1 MSIDSGRDANTRQFS
16 LLEDI
21 YDTTFNPALWGAALH
36 RIVEYTGTRTS
47 GLVAKDASGAI
58 RIAHQSGVSERF
70 VRSYLETYG
79 QFDPTHAVRL
89 FDTGDIHST
98 QDWVPIE
105 QFRNGEF
112 YNGWARPQSLEDVAC
127 VLLDKSAD
135 GFSYF
140 CLTNGTLVGD
150 DLRRRMAPL
159 VPHLRRAVQIGHQL
173 HGQMPKTLPAT
184 LSKTP
189 IEFALDALKAGVF
202 LLDGTGAITHA
213 NASAQE
219 LVERRDFLRAERG
232 RLVAVDPRLNGMLRD
247 GLTASI
253 LGNGG
258 ARGRG
263 ITLHF
268 AGHDGERF
276 VGHLLPLTAGRR
288 RDAGRIHEAVAVLF
302 VSKGALDAAIAPDLI
317 KKAFKLT
324 AAEIRVM
331 LSVVELGGV
340 PDCARSLDVAESTV
354 KTHLRRIFT
363 KTDTRRQ
370 ADLVKLV
377 AAFSSPLRR

>member
-1 MSIDSGRDANTRQFS
+1 MLIDSGKDANTRQFS

-21 YDTTFNPALWGAALH
+21 YDTTFNPALWDATLH

-47 GLVAKDASGAI
+47 GLVAKDAAGAI
-58 RIAHQSGVSERF
+58 RIAHQSGVSDRF
-70 VRSYLETYG
+70 VRIYLETYG
-79 QFDPTHAVRL
+79 QFDPTHAIRL
-89 FDTGDIHST
+89 YDTGDIHST

-105 QFRNGEF
+105 QFRNSEF
-112 YNGWARPQSLEDVAC
+112 YNGWARPQGLEDVAC
-127 VLLDKSAD
+127 VLLDKSAE

-150 DLRRRMAPL
+150 DLRRKMAPL
-159 VPHLRRAVQIGHQL
+159 VPHLRRAMQIGQQL
-173 HGQMPKTLPAT
+173 HDQMPR
-184 LSKTP
+184 TP
-189 IEFALDALKAGVF
+189 FEFALDALKAGVF

-219 LVERRDFLRAERG
+219 LVERRDFLRVERG
-232 RLVAVDPRLNGMLRD
+232 RLAAIDLRLNGMLRD

-253 LGNGG
+253 IGDGG
-258 ARGRG
+258 ARSRG
-263 ITLHF
+263 ATLHF
-268 AGHDGERF
+268 VAHNGERF

-288 RDAGRIHEAVAVLF
+288 RDAGRAYEAVAVLF
-302 VSKGALDAAIAPDLI
+302 VSKAALETAIAPDII
-317 KKAFKLT
+317 KNAFKLT
-324 AAEIRVM
+324 PAEIRVM
-331 LSVVELGGV
+331 LSIVELGGV
-340 PDCARSLDVAESTV
+340 PDCAKSLDVAETTV

>member
-1 MSIDSGRDANTRQFS
+1 MPIHSRKDANTEQFS

-21 YDTTFNPALWGAALH
+21 YDTTFNPALWDAALH

-58 RIAHQSGVSERF
+58 RIAHQSGVSDRF

-89 FDTGDIHST
+89 FDTGNIHST
-98 QDWVPIE
+98 EDWVPIE

-112 YNGWARPQSLEDVAC
+112 YNGWARPQGLEDVAC

-150 DLRRRMAPL
+150 DLRRRIAPL
-159 VPHLRRAVQIGHQL
+159 VPHLRRAVQIGRQL
-173 HGQMPKTLPAT
+173 HGQMPT
-184 LSKTP
+184 TP

-219 LVERRDFLRAERG
+219 LVERRDFLRRERG
-232 RLVAVDPRLNGMLRD
+232 RLVARDPRLNGVLRD

-253 LGNGG
+253 IDDGG
-258 ARGRG
+258 ARSRS

-268 AGHDGERF
+268 IAHDGERF
-276 VGHLLPLTAGRR
+276 VGHLVPLTAGRR
-288 RDAGRIHEAVAVLF
+288 RGAACAYEAVAALF
-302 VSKGALDAAIAPDLI
+302 VSRGTLDTAIAPDLI

-324 AAEIRVM
+324 PAEIRVM
-331 LSVVELGGV
+331 LTIVELGGV
-340 PDCARSLDVAESTV
+340 PDCAKSLDIAESTV

-363 KTDTRRQ
+363 KTDTGRQ

>member
-1 MSIDSGRDANTRQFS
+1 MPIDSGKDANTRQFS

-21 YDTTFNPALWGAALH
+21 YDTTFNPALWDTTLH

-47 GLVAKDASGAI
+47 GLVAKDAAGTI
-58 RIAHQSGVSERF
+58 RIAHQSGVSDPF
-70 VRSYLETYG
+70 VRNYLETFG
-79 QFDPTHAVRL
+79 QFDPTHAIRL
-89 FDTGDIHST
+89 YDVGEIHST

-105 QFRNGEF
+105 QFHNSEF
-112 YNGWARPQSLEDVAC
+112 YNGWARPQGLEDVAC
-127 VLLDKSAD
+127 VLLDKSSD

-159 VPHLRRAVQIGHQL
+159 VPHLRRAMQIGQQL
-173 HGQMPKTLPAT
+173 HGQMP
-184 LSKTP
+184 KTP

-202 LLDGTGAITHA
+202 LLDGTGEITHA

-219 LVERRDFLRAERG
+219 LVERRDFLRVERG
-232 RLVAVDPRLNGMLRD
+232 RLVAIDLRLNGLLRD

-253 LGNGG
+253 IGDGG
-258 ARGRG
+258 ARSRG
-263 ITLHF
+263 VTLHF
-268 AGHDGERF
+268 VADHGERF
-276 VGHLLPLTAGRR
+276 VGHLLPLTTGRR
-288 RDAGRIHEAVAVLF
+288 RDAGRTYDAVAVLF
-302 VSKGALDAAIAPDLI
+302 VSKAALDTAIAPDLI
-317 KKAFKLT
+317 KNAFKLT
-324 AAEIRVM
+324 PAEIRVM
-331 LSVVELGGV
+331 LSIVELGGV
-340 PDCARSLDVAESTV
+340 PDCAKSLDVAETTV